1 MLKIT
6 YLNDEFKLIK
16 KKITGEKPDY
26 KRIAES
32 NASAILTIDGEEVIP
47 HININ
52 NVVSIEDGDGKV
64 INRLFYHPHPKK
76 KLIPELFSKTSGIK
90 NYLLMQQA
98 IDDSKVALQLNGS
111 VKYYDDDKYGS
122 NLVFICKTLE
132 VAQNLKFY
140 NFGFEDFLD
149 CNSVEVCYGN
159 FEKEQKW
166 LGNTLFYP
174 TTKEEASHALIKGDW
189 GGSFNN
195 TDATSLIERLEKY
208 NIVYKH
214 NASSNGGGAGVLYYV
229 IKKEDMEDLYEYFRK
244 IK

>member
-16 KKITGEKPDY
+16 KEFKGENPDY
-26 KRIAES
+26 KIIGES
-32 NASAILTIDGEEVIP
+32 NASAILIVDGEEVIP

-52 NVVSIEDGDGKV
+52 NVVSIENDDKV

-90 NYLLMQQA
+90 NYLLMQQT
-98 IDDSKVALQLNGS
+98 IDDSKVALQINGS

-122 NLVFICKTLE
+122 KLVFICKTLE
-132 VAQNLKFY
+132 AAQNLKFH
-140 NFGFEDFLD
+140 NFGFENFLD

-159 FEKEQKW
+159 LEKEKKW
-166 LGNTLFYP
+166 LGNTLFYT
-174 TTKEEASHALIKGDW
+174 TTKEEASHVLVKGDW
-189 GGSFNN
+189 GGSFNHTN
-195 TDATSLIERLEKY
+195 AASLIERLGKY
-208 NIVYKH
+208 DIIYKH
-214 NASSNGGGAGVLYYV
+214 NATSNGGGAGVVYYV
-229 IKKEDMEDLYEYFRK
+229 IRKENAEALYEYLRK

>member
-1 MLKIT
+1 MLKIM
-6 YLNDEFKLIK
+6 YLNNEFKLIK
-16 KKITGEKPDY
+16 KELSGENPDY

-64 INRLFYHPHPKK
+64 ISRLCYHPHPNK
-76 KLIPELFSKTSGIK
+76 KLIPELFSKNSGIK
-90 NYLLMQQA
+90 NYLLMQLA

-111 VKYYDDDKYGS
+111 VKYYDDGKYGS
-122 NLVFICKTLE
+122 NLVFICETLE
-132 VAQNLKFY
+132 SAQNLKFH
-140 NFGFEDFLD
+140 NFGFENYLD

-159 FEKEQKW
+159 LEKEKKW

-174 TTKEEASHALIKGDW
+174 TNKEEASHVLVKADW
-189 GGSFNN
+189 GGSFNH
-195 TDATSLIERLEKY
+195 TDTSSLIERLGKY
-208 NIVYKH
+208 DIIYKH
-214 NASSNGGGAGVLYYV
+214 NASSNGGGAGVMYYV
-229 IKKEDMEDLYEYFRK
+229 IKRKDLENLYEYFRK